1 MNPST
6 SQTCEGEGDK
16 MVVLNDANKRQVD
29 DSSGTGGGKRYCG
42 ATVSAVP
49 NGENI
54 PAVDICNWQ
63 LVARLAENV

>member
-1 MNPST
+1 MNQS
-6 SQTCEGEGDK
+6 SGLAGEKGHNMVLRGDE
-16 MVVLNDANKRQVD
+16 NKRQVD
-29 DSSGTGGGKRYCG
+29 SSSGTRDGKRYCG

>member
-1 MNPST
+1 
-6 SQTCEGEGDK
+6 